1 MSILILH
8 LKFKMQLLYKEK
20 RKDYNMRLI
29 KLFFIVFSFLFMA
42 CSSAQINQT
51 LGSINE
57 ALGEDELTNE
67 QVGSGLKEALIK
79 GVTSGSNQASQLDG
93 YYKNPL
99 IKIGFPPDVDKVQQ
113 KLRQIGLGSEVD
125 KFVLSLN
132 RGAEEA
138 AKEAKP
144 IFFSAVKSM
153 SIQDVWGILKGGD
166 DAATQYLVRTTS
178 DQLKSSFQPV
188 MDRAMGKSKAT
199 QYYSDLV
206 NTYNKIPFVD
216 KVNSDLSGYATDQA
230 VEGLFKLI
238 AEEEK
243 NIRKNPLAR
252 TTDLLK
258 KVFAKQD

>member
-1 MSILILH
+1 MRRIKILFITMS
-8 LKFKMQLLYKEK
+8 
-20 RKDYNMRLI
+20 
-29 KLFFIVFSFLFMA
+29 FSLMA
-42 CSSAQINQT
+42 CTSTQINQT
-51 LGSINE
+51 LGTINT
-57 ALGEDELTNE
+57 ALGEDELTND
-67 QVGSGLKEALIK
+67 QVGAGLKEALTK

-99 IKIGFPPDVDKVQQ
+99 IKIDFPPDVDKVQQ
-113 KLRQIGLGSEVD
+113 KLRQIGLGNEVD

-144 IFFSAVKSM
+144 IFVNAVKSM
-153 SIQDVWGILKGGD
+153 SMQDVWGILKGND

-178 DQLKSSFQPV
+178 GDLKNSFKPV
-188 MDRAMGKSKAT
+188 MDRAMGKTKAT
-199 QYYSDLV
+199 EYYSDLV

-216 KVNSDLSGYATDQA
+216 KVNSDLSGYATDKA

-238 AEEEK
+238 AEEEM

-252 TTDLLK
+252 TTELLK